1 VNTRLHLSPCKHVV
15 RLRRAG
21 ARLGFTL
28 LELVISIAIAAILSL
43 SLTMLLNQSYA
54 SQKKL
59 ENLTQLHE
67 RATLL
72 FTQLERDLMGATIPI
87 ENILALE
94 TENQKKDK
102 DKKPGQQKDGQKPA
116 EPTPKENTDKKEEI
130 PYKPFDRVF
139 YYKRSNNQLFFSWIT
154 DNPLQLYWGAAVGAA
169 RPRIARVMYR
179 LEQDPNDKALF
190 KLMRAEGFDLTYT
203 PYEKHSEQKY
213 KGYALVEGIK
223 SLKITCV
230 AVVVKKDESTDKK
243 EATAPTAKAGTQQKK
258 EQKPPQTEVK
268 TTDTWE
274 WPLPKEEKKSDEK
287 KTEELPPLPQGIRI
301 ELVLWNEA
309 TEREVTFEYGI
320 YIPSLPT
327 LQREKK
333 DEKKETPEQKPQ
345 DGKPGAPGAQPTN
358 PAGPGGP
365 QGGKNPITGFGGGP
379 RPTFNPS
386 TPQFN
391 VLNFGSPSPTG
402 LRRNSHAIAHS
413 ATADGN
419 GQQMI
424 RRMS

>member
-1 VNTRLHLSPCKHVV
+1 VRTLS
-15 RLRRAG
+15 A
-21 ARLGFTL
+21 FTL

-87 ENILALE
+87 ENILSSSAPKGASDSAKA
-94 TENQKKDK
+94 TSDK
-102 DKKPGQQKDGQKPA
+102 TADRA
-116 EPTPKENTDKKEEI
+116 KKEGNIEKSESKTSSDAEKKADV

-139 YYKRSNNQLFFSWIT
+139 YYKRGNNQLFFSWIT

-179 LEQDPNDKALF
+179 LEQDPNDKTLF

-203 PYEKHSEQKY
+203 PYEKHTEQKY

-223 SLKITCV
+223 SLKITLV
-230 AVVVKKDESTDKK
+230 SVVVKKEDESSS
-243 EATAPTAKAGTQQKK
+243 AKASDSAKATSDKTADRQKK

-268 TTDTWE
+268 TADTWE
-274 WPLPKEEKKSDEK
+274 WPLPKDDSKKADDK
-287 KTEELPPLPQGIRI
+287 KEQELPPLPQGIRI

-309 TEREVTFEYGI
+309 TEREVTFDYGI
-320 YIPSLPT
+320 YIPSLPV
-327 LQREKK
+327 LQRSSSAPSGATADKDKK
-333 DEKKETPEQKPQ
+333 DL
-345 DGKPGAPGAQPTN
+345 DGAPKPGAPGTPQPTN
-358 PAGPGGP
+358 PTAPGGP
-365 QGGKNPITGFGGGP
+365 QGGRNPITGFGGGLQP
-379 RPTFNPS
+379 RFNQPA
-386 TPQFN
+386 PQFN
-391 VLNFGSPSPTG
+391 VLN
-402 LRRNSHAIAHS
+402 L
-413 ATADGN
+413 GN